1 MLVQGTTVGIEA
13 DGQGM
18 VVRNNRILDIGP
30 GVSLA
35 IGIYVNGGSS
45 GHVHDNEIVNML
57 GNSKTSPWGIEVFN
71 SPGTT
76 VQRNVISRQPGS
88 GGATVYGIIFSNTS
102 GNTAVDNRVYGYDH
116 GIAWLSPSTGLYRDN
131 TVGGASVP
139 YSG

>member
-1 MLVQGTTVGIEA
+1 MKRCPLRIGRSAHLVGGTTHEILTTTGVTEAGVVEHMLVQGTTVGIEA

-71 SPGTT
+71 
-76 VQRNVISRQPGS
+76 
-88 GGATVYGIIFSNTS
+88 
-102 GNTAVDNRVYGYDH
+102 
-116 GIAWLSPSTGLYRDN
+116 
-131 TVGGASVP
+131 
-139 YSG
+139 